1 MNDSVPGKGDWLRAL
16 AALLVGQDLEQ
27 ARRRMRWAW
36 AVGFLWAA
44 WSFIG
49 VMAGIWSL
57 APEVADR
64 LDLRLFILAVLEVGL
79 VAFLSYGVM
88 RRWRP
93 AAAILLGYF
102 WLSRIFWITVGA
114 IALGSLG
121 EIAKFLILQA
131 IPAYL
136 FLQGMRGVWTH
147 HHLTHPA
154 YLPTDTPLD

>member
-1 MNDSVPGKGDWLRAL
+1 MNDSVPGKGSWASIL
-16 AALLVGQDLEQ
+16 AALLVGQDLGQ
-27 ARRRMRWAW
+27 AQRRVRWAW
-36 AVGFLWAA
+36 VAGFLWAA

-57 APEVADR
+57 APEVSDR

-93 AAAILLGYF
+93 AAAILLAYF
-102 WLSRIFWITVGA
+102 WPSRIFWIVVGA
-114 IALGSLG
+114 IALGSMG
-121 EIAKFLILQA
+121 EIAKFFILQA
-131 IPAYL
+131 APAYL

-147 HHLTHPA
+147 HYLTHPDYPA
-154 YLPTDTPLD
+154 ADRPTD